1 MFLYDVTSRE
11 TFAEVMRVHSLIVR
25 SKNVEKGK
33 AKGLIP
39 MIVLANT
46 RNSFPHQ
53 PPPGGDSPSGS
64 AHHPMVSVT
73 APDGSD
79 VALSASMSAVSG
91 VAVAV
96 AAASG
101 DSATATTQSPAR
113 EVTTEEGLEFAYT
126 CNCPFYEISSTTNYA
141 DVLNAF
147 QQLLGEIIKDQRTRK
162 AAADPASKLT
172 QLGVKGNWRRSQLGP
187 LVSSSSLSS
196 SYGASPPLSPLSSP
210 PSQPR
215 IEPVLPGSAR
225 GVDDVSA
232 EARALAAKAQGSGG
246 LLTPTTTTSSSSS
259 SSSSEAKEELHES
272 LKDRQKNFRY
282 SRVDTA
288 DIKYLYA
295 VHRLPQPRLL
305 TRGVFVSCV
314 VSVSH
319 HVRVCRA
326 SCAAFLLLG
335 HRWTPSPTPSRASG
349 RPRCPSSSR
358 S

>member
-53 PPPGGDSPSGS
+53 PPPGDDSPSGS

-101 DSATATTQSPAR
+101 DSATATATTQSPAR
-113 EVTTEEGLEFAYT
+113 EVTTEEGLEFAYA

-147 QQLLGEIIKDQRTRK
+147 QQLLGEIIKGQRTRK

-187 LVSSSSLSS
+187 LVSSASSLSSS

-225 GVDDVSA
+225 SVDDVSA
-232 EARALAAKAQGSGG
+232 EARAQGSGG
-246 LLTPTTTTSSSSS
+246 LLTPTTTT

-295 VHRLPQPRLL
+295 VHR
-305 TRGVFVSCV
+305 
-314 VSVSH
+314 
-319 HVRVCRA
+319 
-326 SCAAFLLLG
+326 
-335 HRWTPSPTPSRASG
+335 
-349 RPRCPSSSR
+349 
-358 S
+358 

>member
-101 DSATATTQSPAR
+101 DSATAATTTTQSPAR
-113 EVTTEEGLEFAYT
+113 EVTTEEGLEFAYA

-147 QQLLGEIIKDQRTRK
+147 QQLLGEIIKGQRTRK

-187 LVSSSSLSS
+187 LVSSASSLSSS

-259 SSSSEAKEELHES
+259 EAKEELHES

-305 TRGVFVSCV
+305 GLTRCCSRVASSCRVSCV
-314 VSVSH
+314 PCVSYVVCRVSH
-319 HVRVCRA
+319 HVRVCVRRY
-326 SCAAFLLLG
+326 CY
-335 HRWTPSPTPSRASG
+335 
-349 RPRCPSSSR
+349 
-358 S
+358 